1 MGDKIS
7 VVVMAKND
15 DYGGHLIHRAKH
27 VLTNLINEFDEVIY
41 VDWKSEGKPLHEEF
55 INELEST
62 GKLICYTVTQKDIDE
77 VMPQYSNY
85 SIVDVVGRN
94 IGIRRAKNDW
104 VLVTNI
110 DIILKNFDTSEFKD
124 NVLYTAARREVSID
138 EHIQFTDTKELVSHL
153 ESKRDSYRLQQDTV
167 INGKAVWDE
176 GDVWSLVVACGDFQ
190 FAHKNVWNGIR
201 GFEESLGGRGYA
213 DSNLMKKGAIYFNI
227 EKCFTPLY
235 HLNHTSSKNGK
246 EGEILPGNN
255 RLSSVNDFT
264 ETTNSENWGWNNYE
278 LKKIVK

>member
-55 INELEST
+55 IDELEST
-62 GKLICYTVTQKDIDE
+62 GKLTCYTVTQEDINE

-138 EHIQFTDTKELVSHL
+138 EHIQFTNTKELVNHL
-153 ESKRDSYRLQQDTV
+153 ESRRDSYRLQQDTV

-213 DSNLMKKGAIYFNI
+213 DSNLMRKGAIYFSI
-227 EKCFTPLY
+227 EKCFTTLY
-235 HLNHTSSKNGK
+235 HLNHTPSKNGK
-246 EGEILPGNN
+246 EGDILPGND

-264 ETTNSENWGWNNYE
+264 ETTNSEDWGWNNYE

>member
-7 VVVMAKND
+7 VIVMAKND

-55 INELEST
+55 IDELEST
-62 GKLICYTVTQKDIDE
+62 GKLTCYTVTQEDINE

-124 NVLYTAARREVSID
+124 DVLYTAARREVSIE
-138 EHIQFTDTKELVSHL
+138 EHLQFTNTKELVSHL

-167 INGKAVWDE
+167 IDGKAVWDE

-213 DSNLMKKGAIYFNI
+213 DSNLMRKGAIYFSI
-227 EKCFTPLY
+227 EKCLTPLY
-235 HLNHTSSKNGK
+235 HLNHTSSKKGK
-246 EGEILPGNN
+246 EGEILPGND
-255 RLSSVNDFT
+255 RLSSVNNFT
-264 ETTNSENWGWNNYE
+264 ETTNSEDWGWNNHD
-278 LKKIVK
+278 LKKIIK

>member
-15 DYGGHLIHRAKH
+15 DYGGNLIHRAKH

-55 INELEST
+55 IDELEST
-62 GKLICYTVTQKDIDE
+62 GKLTCYTVTQEDINE

-94 IGIRRAKNDW
+94 IGIRRSKNNW

-110 DIILKNFDTSEFKD
+110 DIIVKNFDTSEFKD
-124 NVLYTAARREVSID
+124 NVLYTAARREVPID
-138 EHIQFTDTKELVSHL
+138 EHIHFTNTEELINHL
-153 ESKRDSYRLQQDTV
+153 ESRIHLYRLQQDTV
-167 INGKAVWDE
+167 INGEAVWDE

-213 DSNLMKKGAIYFNI
+213 DSNLMRKGSIYFSI
-227 EKCFTPLY
+227 EKCLTPLY
-235 HLNHTSSKNGK
+235 HLNHTSSKKIK
-246 EGEILPGNN
+246 EGDILPEND
-255 RLSSVNDFT
+255 RLSSVNSFI
-264 ETTNSENWGWNNYE
+264 ETTNSEDWGWNNYD
-278 LKKIVK
+278 LKKIIK

>member
-27 VLTNLINEFDEVIY
+27 VLTNLIKEFDEVIY

-55 INELEST
+55 IDELEIT
-62 GKLICYTVTQKDIDE
+62 GKLTCYTVTQDDIDK

-138 EHIQFTDTKELVSHL
+138 EHMQFIDTKELVNHL
-153 ESKRDSYRLQQDTV
+153 ESKRYSYRLQQDSV

-213 DSNLMKKGAIYFNI
+213 DSNLMKKGAIYFSI
-227 EKCFTPLY
+227 EKCLTPLY
-235 HLNHTSSKNGK
+235 HLNHTSSKKGK
-246 EGEILPGNN
+246 EGEILPVND
-255 RLSSVNDFT
+255 RLSSVNNFT
-264 ETTNSENWGWNNYE
+264 ETTNSENWGWGNYD
-278 LKKIVK
+278 LKKTIK